1 MKQDP
6 LVSVIMAAY
15 NHEKYI
21 SDAIN
26 SVLNQTYENIE
37 IIVEDDCSTDST
49 AEKIK
54 KIKDKRLKKIY
65 SKKNKGAVATMNHLV
80 SLCNGDYIAIL
91 GSDDV
96 WYPNKIEVQLKQF
109 KDDNIGAVF
118 SLADIID
125 ENGERYEDDVDFSS
139 DVFKSE
145 NMSRGKRMRKFFE
158 IGNHLCHP
166 SSIIPKKVMDEIGPY
181 NEMYRQLHD
190 FDYWVRIVSKYDI
203 AVVDDRLLGYRRFKS
218 KINLSN
224 SSISS
229 NIRVMNEHYNIIKK
243 LFNIIPNDDFIDGFS
258 DLFRN
263 KKSSTNDEL
272 FCEKFLILKKINSF
286 KVNNK
291 QLALDM
297 LFDCENTRKITKLLE
312 EKYNYS
318 LNDFYKETGE
328 LCEVYPF
335 SIVLETKQEIKK
347 NLEDLPVVVETMQNL
362 QHELNSVYNS
372 KSWKI
377 TKPIR
382 KIMEWKKYGKH

>member
-118 SLADIID
+118 
-125 ENGERYEDDVDFSS
+125 FSS
-139 DVFKSE
+139 
-145 NMSRGKRMRKFFE
+145 R
-158 IGNHLCHP
+158 
-166 SSIIPKKVMDEIGPY
+166 Y
-181 NEMYRQLHD
+181 NR
-190 FDYWVRIVSKYDI
+190 
-203 AVVDDRLLGYRRFKS
+203 
-218 KINLSN
+218 
-224 SSISS
+224 
-229 NIRVMNEHYNIIKK
+229 
-243 LFNIIPNDDFIDGFS
+243 
-258 DLFRN
+258 
-263 KKSSTNDEL
+263 
-272 FCEKFLILKKINSF
+272 
-286 KVNNK
+286 
-291 QLALDM
+291 
-297 LFDCENTRKITKLLE
+297 
-312 EKYNYS
+312 
-318 LNDFYKETGE
+318 
-328 LCEVYPF
+328 
-335 SIVLETKQEIKK
+335 
-347 NLEDLPVVVETMQNL
+347 
-362 QHELNSVYNS
+362 
-372 KSWKI
+372 
-377 TKPIR
+377 
-382 KIMEWKKYGKH
+382 